1 MATIKGN
8 YASSSYDLYVTCS
21 TNSQSVTNNS
31 SSVTFTFGMYKA
43 SANSQ
48 SYNLNSQTFTY
59 KINGVKYTKSVSFDF
74 RSKGTGT
81 YNKLFSVT
89 KTIAHNADGTKTVS
103 VSASHPTGISLGTG
117 SLSGSYKLATIPR
130 ASTPTLSASSV
141 NVGSSVTIYT
151 NRKSSSFTHKIVCAM
166 GSYSKT
172 ISNVGSS
179 TSLSLDTSLADYIT
193 SATSATMKI
202 TCTTYN
208 GSTNIGSKYVNL
220 TVKVPN
226 TDTFKPTVSS
236 NEITGNS
243 TLEGLL
249 VQNVSTIDSL
259 ITAVG
264 KNNSTIK
271 TYKVN
276 VGGKAY
282 SSTSSHIKGIAL
294 PSSGEGIKI
303 LTSVVDSR
311 GYESTALNSTIAVY
325 PYSNLNISNFNVKRA
340 EESSGNSL
348 IVSFNADFASV
359 GNKNKI
365 NYILYS
371 KTPNEEKDI
380 EFFKG
385 EVSIGDSNKDNGIVE
400 GVQKNVVVDSSNS
413 VININ
418 IPKEYGD
425 FSPNKTFIIRAIFND
440 FASSMEVPF
449 ILKTE
454 FVTVDL
460 KSGGKGVAIGKS
472 SEVEDNFDVGLATT
486 YLSNNVYMGGDK
498 RTANVR
504 YLHFNNADI
513 AQNKH
518 HMALYGGNGDS
529 NTGFG
534 IKDAI
539 EDVSVM
545 YYDDQNKK
553 FVFNKPI
560 FYGSKELTTSITALF
575 KGSITSG
582 QKTGVITGLTR
593 YRLYMIVLK
602 DYGTAILGIRKGSYL
617 RGIGGYASD
626 SPSSVTYHF
635 GSTISESGSGHIINV
650 VYARSTGHNA
660 SSHAYVNNIVISE
673 IYGVI

>member
-21 TNSQSVTNNS
+21 TNSQSITNNS

-43 SANSQ
+43 SSNSQ
-48 SYNLNSQTFTY
+48 SYNLDSQTFTY

-130 ASTPTLSASSV
+130 ASTPTLSASSS
-141 NVGSSVTIYT
+141 NLGSNVTIYT
-151 NRKSSSFTHKIVCAM
+151 NRKSSSFTHKIVCTM

-179 TSLSLDTSLADYIT
+179 TSLSLDTSLANYIT

-208 GSTNIGSKYVNL
+208 GSTNIGSKSVNL

-226 TDTFKPTVSS
+226 TDEFKPTVLS
-236 NEITGNS
+236 NEITGNN
-243 TLEGLL
+243 TLEGLFA
-249 VQNVSTIDSL
+249 QNVSTVDSL
-259 ITAVG
+259 VMAGG
-264 KNNSTIK
+264 KCKASIK

-276 VGGKAY
+276 VGDKIY
-282 SSTSSHIKGIAL
+282 SSSSSSIKGIIL
-294 PSSGEGIKI
+294 PNSGQKINI
-303 LTSVVDSR
+303 LTSVIDSR
-311 GYESTALNSTIAVY
+311 GYESASIKSEIDVY

-348 IVSFNADFASV
+348 IVSFNADFASI
-359 GNKNKI
+359 GKKNKL

-371 KTPNEEKDI
+371 KAPNAEKDV

-385 EVSIGDSNKDNGIVE
+385 EVSIGDSNLDNGIIE
-400 GVQKNVVVDSSNS
+400 GVQKNVVSDSNNA
-413 VININ
+413 VISIN

-425 FSPNKTFIIRAIFND
+425 FSPNKTFIIRAIFDD

-460 KSGGKGVAIGKS
+460 KSGGKGIAIGKS

-539 EDVSVM
+539 ENVSVM

-560 FYGSKELTTSITALF
+560 FYGSKEITENLEPLFTGNITT
-575 KGSITSG
+575 G

-593 YRLYMIVLK
+593 YRLYMITL
-602 DYGTAILGIRKGSYL
+602 DGYGTGVLGIRHGSYL
-617 RGIGGYASD
+617 RGIGGYVSEASNC
-626 SPSSVTYHF
+626 VIYHV
-635 GSTISESGSGHIINV
+635 GGEITASGTGHIVSV
-650 VYARSTGHNA
+650 VNARSTVHRENGHT
-660 SSHAYVNNIVISE
+660 YVNNLKILG

>member
-43 SANSQ
+43 SSNSQ
-48 SYNLNSQTFTY
+48 SYNLDSQTFTY

-117 SLSGSYKLATIPR
+117 SLSGSYTLATIPR
-130 ASTPTLSASSV
+130 ASTPTLSTSSV

-179 TSLSLDTSLADYIT
+179 TSLSLDNSLADYIT

-202 TCTTYN
+202 TCTTYS

-226 TDTFKPTVSS
+226 TDTFKPTVSA
-236 NEITGNS
+236 NEITGNN

-259 ITAVG
+259 VTAGG
-264 KNNSTIK
+264 KYKASIK

-282 SSTSSHIKGIAL
+282 SSTSSHIKGITL
-294 PSSGEGIKI
+294 PNSGDKI
-303 LTSVVDSR
+303 NIVTSVVDSR
-311 GYESTALNSTIAVY
+311 GYESTALNSTINVY

-359 GNKNKI
+359 GKKNTFE
-365 NYILYS
+365 YMLYR
-371 KTPNEEKDI
+371 KLFGAEKYE

-385 EVSIGDSNKDNGIVE
+385 VIVVSDEFEE
-400 GVQKNVVVDSSNS
+400 GKFIDGKYVSTVVTNEDKVSEKF
-413 VININ
+413 NIL
-418 IPKEYGD
+418 IPLD
-425 FSPNKTFIIRAIFND
+425 MATFPNESTFDIKIKYND
-440 FASSMEVPF
+440 FNMSAEDYA
-449 ILKTE
+449 LLQTE
-454 FVTVDL
+454 FVTLDFR
-460 KSGGKGVAIGKS
+460 KGGKGISIGKFCEEDAF
-472 SEVEDNFDVGLATT
+472 EVNIPAVFHKGVKGVGLLD
-486 YLSNNVYMGGDK
+486 YIHPVGSIVYINNSSFDP
-498 RTANVR
+498 N
-504 YLHFNNADI
+504 I
-513 AQNKH
+513 EW
-518 HMALYGGNGDS
+518 GGNWERIKGRFI
-529 NTGFG
+529 FG
-534 IKDAI
+534 A
-539 EDVSVM
+539 
-545 YYDDQNKK
+545 DDQTYKLNSQGGGLSHTLKTE
-553 FVFNKPI
+553 
-560 FYGSKELTTSITALF
+560 ELPVHSHSIN
-575 KGSITSG
+575 
-582 QKTGVITGLTR
+582 
-593 YRLYMIVLK
+593 
-602 DYGTAILGIRKGSYL
+602 
-617 RGIGGYASD
+617 
-626 SPSSVTYHF
+626 
-635 GSTISESGSGHIINV
+635 IN
-650 VYARSTGHNA
+650 NA
-660 SSHAYVNNIVISE
+660 SSSGSIGSVFSTGTTGGTSGPFTRTVGTKRNYQKSDTTPVNAWKSVSWSYTHKHTATSANVGSGKAFNIIPAYKAVYIWERIE
-673 IYGVI
+673 

>member
-43 SANSQ
+43 SSNSQ
-48 SYNLNSQTFTY
+48 SYNLDSQTFTY

-103 VSASHPTGISLGTG
+103 VSASHPTGISLGIG

-130 ASTPTLSASSV
+130 ASTPTLSASSA
-141 NVGSSVTIYT
+141 NLGSNITIYT

-202 TCTTYN
+202 TCTTYS

-226 TDTFKPTVSS
+226 TDTFKPTVSG
-236 NEITGNS
+236 NEITGNN

-264 KNNSTIK
+264 KNNATIN

-282 SSTSSHIKGIAL
+282 SSTSSHIKGITL
-294 PSSGEGIKI
+294 PSSGDEINI
-303 LTSVVDSR
+303 VTSVVDSR

-359 GNKNKI
+359 GKKN
-365 NYILYS
+365 YFEYVLYR
-371 KTPNEEKDI
+371 KLFGAEKYE

-385 EVSIGDSNKDNGIVE
+385 IIVVGDAVENGKFVDGKYVST
-400 GVQKNVVVDSSNS
+400 VVTNEDKVSEKF
-413 VININ
+413 NIL
-418 IPKEYGD
+418 IPLD
-425 FSPNKTFIIRAIFND
+425 MATFPNESTFDIKIKYND
-440 FASSMEVPF
+440 FYMSLEEYA
-449 ILKTE
+449 LLQTE
-454 FVTVDL
+454 FVTLDFR
-460 KSGGKGVAIGKS
+460 KGGKGIAIGKFCEDDAFEVNIPAVFHKGVKGIGLLDYIHPVGSIIYINNS
-472 SEVEDNFDVGLATT
+472 SFDP
-486 YLSNNVYMGGDK
+486 N
-498 RTANVR
+498 
-504 YLHFNNADI
+504 I
-513 AQNKH
+513 EW
-518 HMALYGGNGDS
+518 GGNWERIKGRFI
-529 NTGFG
+529 FG
-534 IKDAI
+534 A
-539 EDVSVM
+539 
-545 YYDDQNKK
+545 DDETYNLNSQ
-553 FVFNKPI
+553 
-560 FYGSKELTTSITALF
+560 GGELSHTLKTEELPVHSHSIT
-575 KGSITSG
+575 
-582 QKTGVITGLTR
+582 
-593 YRLYMIVLK
+593 
-602 DYGTAILGIRKGSYL
+602 
-617 RGIGGYASD
+617 
-626 SPSSVTYHF
+626 
-635 GSTISESGSGHIINV
+635 IN
-650 VYARSTGHNA
+650 NA
-660 SSHAYVNNIVISE
+660 SSSGSVGYIFSSGTTNATSGPFTRTVGTKRNYQISDTTPVNSWKTVNWSYTHKHTATSANVGSGKAFNMIPAYKAVYIWERVE
-673 IYGVI
+673 